1 MKLILSYIRRHL
13 VIFCIS
19 TAFLTLEA
27 VADLLQP
34 TYMSYIVD
42 DGVANKDVSQ
52 ILIYGCIM
60 LGIAL
65 FGAFCAVMR
74 NHFASRTSQTIGKEI
89 RHDIYHNVQQLS
101 LENIDRLQPASIIT
115 RITNDVTQI
124 QDFINSIMRIMI
136 KAPITGIGAVIL
148 IIIQTPKQAPIM
160 IAIILVATLL
170 IVLNIMVGYP
180 RFGKVQKKLDKLN
193 GVSRE
198 FLSSVR
204 VVKAFRAED
213 KETGKFGN
221 ASDDLA
227 EANKSALRAM
237 AMFAPLINLT
247 VNFGIVLLLFISQD
261 QKAADIGRLMASV
274 NYMGQVLFALNFI
287 SNVINSAVRALA
299 SSERIKEVLDEK
311 PVQKKP
317 ENPKKPD
324 ITGKIE
330 FNNVSFAYAGS
341 SRDALKG
348 ISFSAS
354 PGETVGIIGPT
365 GSGKT
370 SLVNLV
376 PRFYDV
382 TGGSIRIDGCDV
394 NEIDEEYLRSKVAL
408 VAQKALLFTGTIME
422 NLKWGLPYDT
432 TNKRDN
438 LIDKKLVE
446 EKSSGYENE
455 NLQITA
461 DIAMTQENT
470 EKNSAISGKIEK
482 AVRIACAEEFISK
495 TKDGY
500 NTLLGQGGVNLSG
513 GQKQRLSIARAL
525 IKNPSILILDDCTSA
540 LDANTESEVLK
551 GLSELGSDN
560 DINAGKIK
568 TEGKN
573 KPTVLLIS
581 QRISTVMR
589 ADKILVLNNGTVQG
603 FGTHAEL
610 LATCGTYREI
620 YESQIGAIPA

>member
-1 MKLILSYIRRHL
+1 MKLILSYLKRHIL
-13 VIFCIS
+13 IFCIS

-27 VADLLQP
+27 VADLMQP

-42 DGVANKDVSQ
+42 DGVANADVGQ
-52 ILIYGCIM
+52 ILIYGGIM

-136 KAPITGIGAVIL
+136 KAPITGIGAVVL

-160 IAIILVATLL
+160 IVIVIIATLL

-213 KETGKFGN
+213 KETGKFKN

-227 EANKSALRAM
+227 DANTSALRAM

-247 VNFGIVLLLFISQD
+247 VNFGIVLLLFISKEQ
-261 QKAADIGRLMASV
+261 AAGDIGRLMASV
-274 NYMGQVLFALNFI
+274 NYMGQVLFALAFI

-311 PVQKKP
+311 PVQKKAEHPQKP
-317 ENPKKPD
+317 EIKGEIK
-324 ITGKIE
+324 
-330 FNNVSFAYAGS
+330 FNDVSFAYAGA
-341 SRDALKG
+341 SRSALSH
-348 ISFSAS
+348 ISFTAN
-354 PGETVGIIGPT
+354 PGETIGIIGPT

-370 SLVNLV
+370 SLVNLI
-376 PRFYDV
+376 PRFYDTTEGAITV
-382 TGGSIRIDGCDV
+382 DGVNV

-422 NLKWGLPYDT
+422 NLSWGLS
-432 TNKRDN
+432 NSHDN
-438 LIDKKLVE
+438 LSKEDESRIH
-446 EKSSGYENE
+446 
-455 NLQITA
+455 
-461 DIAMTQENT
+461 
-470 EKNSAISGKIEK
+470 K
-482 AVRIACAEEFISK
+482 AVQIACADEFIGK

-513 GQKQRLSIARAL
+513 GQKQRLSLARAL
-525 IKNPSILILDDCTSA
+525 IKEPNILILDDCTSA
-540 LDANTESEVLK
+540 LDATTESSVLK
-551 GLSELGSDN
+551 GLSEMETK
-560 DINAGKIK
+560 A
-568 TEGKN
+568 
-573 KPTVLLIS
+573 TVLLIS

-589 ADKILVLNNGTVQG
+589 ADKILVLNNGEVQG
-603 FGTHAEL
+603 FGTHTEL
-610 LATCGTYREI
+610 LNNCGTYREI
-620 YESQIGAIPA
+620 YESQIGGLDDGR

>member
-1 MKLILSYIRRHL
+1 MKLILSYLKRHIL
-13 VIFCIS
+13 IFCIS

-27 VADLLQP
+27 VADLMQP

-42 DGVANKDVSQ
+42 DGVANADVGQ
-52 ILIYGCIM
+52 ILIYGGIM

-136 KAPITGIGAVIL
+136 KAPITGIGAVVL

-160 IAIILVATLL
+160 IVIVIIATLL

-213 KETGKFGN
+213 KETGKFKN

-227 EANKSALRAM
+227 DANTSALRAM

-247 VNFGIVLLLFISQD
+247 VNFGIVLLLFISKEQ
-261 QKAADIGRLMASV
+261 AAGDIGRLMASV
-274 NYMGQVLFALNFI
+274 NYMGQVLFALAFI

-311 PVQKKP
+311 PVQKKAEHPQKP
-317 ENPKKPD
+317 EIKGEIK
-324 ITGKIE
+324 
-330 FNNVSFAYAGS
+330 FNDVSFAYAGA
-341 SRDALKG
+341 SRNALSH
-348 ISFSAS
+348 ISFTAN
-354 PGETVGIIGPT
+354 PGETIGIIGPT

-370 SLVNLV
+370 SLVNLI
-376 PRFYDV
+376 PRFYDTTEGAITV
-382 TGGSIRIDGCDV
+382 DGVNV

-422 NLKWGLPYDT
+422 NLSWGLSKAHD
-432 TNKRDN
+432 
-438 LIDKKLVE
+438 
-446 EKSSGYENE
+446 
-455 NLQITA
+455 
-461 DIAMTQENT
+461 DILKENT
-470 EKNSAISGKIEK
+470 ENNVLKLTPDEENRIYK
-482 AVRIACAEEFISK
+482 AVHRACADEFIDK

-513 GQKQRLSIARAL
+513 GQKQRLCIARAL
-525 IKNPSILILDDCTSA
+525 LKKPKILILDDSTSA
-540 LDANTESEVLK
+540 VDTATDARIRKALRTQLPETT
-551 GLSELGSDN
+551 
-560 DINAGKIK
+560 KI
-568 TEGKN
+568 
-573 KPTVLLIS
+573 IIA
-581 QRISTVMR
+581 QRINSVQD
-589 ADKILVLNNGTVQG
+589 ADKIYVLDNGMIDG
-603 FGTHAEL
+603 CGTHKEL
-610 LATCGTYREI
+610 LDNNKIYREV
-620 YESQIGAIPA
+620 YDSQQSQN

>member
-1 MKLILSYIRRHL
+1 MKLILSYLKRHIL
-13 VIFCIS
+13 IFCIS

-27 VADLLQP
+27 VADLMQP

-42 DGVANKDVSQ
+42 DGVANADVSQ
-52 ILIYGCIM
+52 ILIYGGIM

-124 QDFINSIMRIMI
+124 QDFMNSIMRIMI
-136 KAPITGIGAVIL
+136 KAPITGIGAVVR

-160 IAIILVATLL
+160 IVIVIIATLL

-213 KETGKFGN
+213 KETGKFKN

-227 EANKSALRAM
+227 DANTSALRAM

-247 VNFGIVLLLFISQD
+247 VNFGIVLLLFISKEQ
-261 QKAADIGRLMASV
+261 AAGDIGRLMASV
-274 NYMGQVLFALNFI
+274 NYMGQVLFALAFI

-311 PVQKKP
+311 PVQKKAEHPQKP
-317 ENPKKPD
+317 EIKGEIK
-324 ITGKIE
+324 
-330 FNNVSFAYAGS
+330 FNDVSFAYAGA
-341 SRDALKG
+341 SRNALSH
-348 ISFSAS
+348 ISFTAN
-354 PGETVGIIGPT
+354 PGETIGIIGPT

-370 SLVNLV
+370 SLVNLI
-376 PRFYDV
+376 PRFYDTTEGAITV
-382 TGGSIRIDGCDV
+382 DGVNV

-422 NLKWGLPYDT
+422 NLSWGLS
-432 TNKRDN
+432 NSHDN
-438 LIDKKLVE
+438 LSKEDE
-446 EKSSGYENE
+446 S
-455 NLQITA
+455 
-461 DIAMTQENT
+461 
-470 EKNSAISGKIEK
+470 KIHK
-482 AVRIACAEEFISK
+482 AVQIACADEFIGK

-513 GQKQRLSIARAL
+513 GQKQRLSLARAL
-525 IKNPSILILDDCTSA
+525 IKEPNILILDDCTSA
-540 LDANTESEVLK
+540 LDATTGSSVLK
-551 GLSELGSDN
+551 GLSEMETK
-560 DINAGKIK
+560 A
-568 TEGKN
+568 
-573 KPTVLLIS
+573 TVLLIS

-589 ADKILVLNNGTVQG
+589 ADKILVLNNGEVQG
-603 FGTHAEL
+603 FGTHTEL
-610 LATCGTYREI
+610 LNNCGTYREI
-620 YESQIGAIPA
+620 YESQIGGLDDGR

>member
-1 MKLILSYIRRHL
+1 MKLILRYLRRHIL
-13 VIFCIS
+13 IFCIS

-27 VADLLQP
+27 VADLMQP

-42 DGVANKDVSQ
+42 DGVANADVGQ
-52 ILIYGCIM
+52 ILIYGGIM

-136 KAPITGIGAVIL
+136 KAPITGIGAVVL

-160 IAIILVATLL
+160 IVIVIIATLL

-213 KETGKFGN
+213 KETGKFKN

-227 EANKSALRAM
+227 DANTSALRAM

-247 VNFGIVLLLFISQD
+247 VNFGIVLLLFISKEQ
-261 QKAADIGRLMASV
+261 AAGDIGRLMASV
-274 NYMGQVLFALNFI
+274 NYMGQVLFALAFI

-311 PVQKKP
+311 PIQKKAEHPQKP
-317 ENPKKPD
+317 EIKGEIK
-324 ITGKIE
+324 
-330 FNNVSFAYAGS
+330 FNDVSFAYAGA
-341 SRDALKG
+341 SRNALSH
-348 ISFSAS
+348 ISFTAN
-354 PGETVGIIGPT
+354 PGETIGIIGPT

-370 SLVNLV
+370 SLVNLI
-376 PRFYDV
+376 PRFYDTTEGAITV
-382 TGGSIRIDGCDV
+382 DGVNV

-422 NLKWGLPYDT
+422 NLSWGLS
-432 TNKRDN
+432 NSHDN
-438 LIDKKLVE
+438 LSKEDE
-446 EKSSGYENE
+446 S
-455 NLQITA
+455 
-461 DIAMTQENT
+461 
-470 EKNSAISGKIEK
+470 KIHK
-482 AVRIACAEEFISK
+482 AVQIACADEFIGK

-513 GQKQRLSIARAL
+513 GQKQRLSLARAL
-525 IKNPSILILDDCTSA
+525 IKEPNILILDDCTSA
-540 LDANTESEVLK
+540 LDATTESSVLK
-551 GLSELGSDN
+551 GLSEMETK
-560 DINAGKIK
+560 A
-568 TEGKN
+568 
-573 KPTVLLIS
+573 TVLLIS

-589 ADKILVLNNGTVQG
+589 ADKILVLNNGVVQG
-603 FGTHAEL
+603 FGTHADL
-610 LATCGTYREI
+610 LNSCGTYREI
-620 YESQIGAIPA
+620 YESQIGGLGDGR

>member
-1 MKLILSYIRRHL
+1 MKLILSYLKRHIL
-13 VIFCIS
+13 IFCIS

-27 VADLLQP
+27 VADLMQP

-42 DGVANKDVSQ
+42 DGVANADVGQ
-52 ILIYGCIM
+52 ILIYGGIM

-136 KAPITGIGAVIL
+136 KAPITGIGAVVL

-160 IAIILVATLL
+160 IVIVIIATLL

-213 KETGKFGN
+213 KETGKFKN

-227 EANKSALRAM
+227 DANTSALRAM

-247 VNFGIVLLLFISQD
+247 VNFGIVLLLFISKEQ
-261 QKAADIGRLMASV
+261 AAGDIGRLMASV
-274 NYMGQVLFALNFI
+274 NYMGQVLFALAFI

-311 PVQKKP
+311 PVQKKAEHPQKP
-317 ENPKKPD
+317 EIKGEIK
-324 ITGKIE
+324 
-330 FNNVSFAYAGS
+330 FNDVSFAYAGA
-341 SRDALKG
+341 SRNALSH
-348 ISFSAS
+348 ISFTAN
-354 PGETVGIIGPT
+354 PGETIGIIGPT

-370 SLVNLV
+370 SLVNLI
-376 PRFYDV
+376 PRFYDTTEGAITV
-382 TGGSIRIDGCDV
+382 DGVNV

-422 NLKWGLPYDT
+422 NLSWGLS
-432 TNKRDN
+432 NSHDN
-438 LIDKKLVE
+438 LSKEDESRIH
-446 EKSSGYENE
+446 
-455 NLQITA
+455 
-461 DIAMTQENT
+461 
-470 EKNSAISGKIEK
+470 K
-482 AVRIACAEEFISK
+482 AVQIACADEFIGK

-513 GQKQRLSIARAL
+513 GQKQRLSLARAL
-525 IKNPSILILDDCTSA
+525 IKEPNILILDDCTSA
-540 LDANTESEVLK
+540 LDATTESSVLK
-551 GLSELGSDN
+551 GLSEMETK
-560 DINAGKIK
+560 A
-568 TEGKN
+568 
-573 KPTVLLIS
+573 TVLLIS

-589 ADKILVLNNGTVQG
+589 ADKILVLNNGEVQG
-603 FGTHAEL
+603 FGTHTEL
-610 LATCGTYREI
+610 LNNCGTYREI
-620 YESQIGAIPA
+620 YESQIGGLDDGR

>member
-1 MKLILSYIRRHL
+1 MKLILNYLRRHI

-42 DGVANKDVSQ
+42 DGVANMDVKQ

-65 FGAFCAVMR
+65 FGAFCAIMR

-136 KAPITGIGAVIL
+136 KAPITGIGAVVL

-160 IAIILVATLL
+160 IVIILVAILL
-170 IVLNIMVGYP
+170 IVLNILVGYP

-213 KETGKFGN
+213 KETGKFKN

-227 EANKSALRAM
+227 DANTSALRAM

-261 QKAADIGRLMASV
+261 QNAADIGRLMASV
-274 NYMGQVLFALNFI
+274 NYMGQVMFALAFI

-311 PVQKKP
+311 PVQVKAKNPQRP
-317 ENPKKPD
+317 EIKGR
-324 ITGKIE
+324 IS
-330 FNNVSFAYAGS
+330 FNDVSFAYAGA
-341 SRDALKG
+341 SRNALSH
-348 ISFSAS
+348 ISFSAE
-354 PGETVGIIGPT
+354 PGETIGIIGPT

-370 SLVNLV
+370 SLVNLI
-376 PRFYDV
+376 PRFYDTSEGEITV
-382 TGGSIRIDGCDV
+382 DGVNV

-408 VAQKALLFTGTIME
+408 VAQKALLFTGSIME
-422 NLKWGLPYDT
+422 NLSWGLENRSKNTAKNTDENSY
-432 TNKRDN
+432 
-438 LIDKKLVE
+438 
-446 EKSSGYENE
+446 SENE
-455 NLQITA
+455 
-461 DIAMTQENT
+461 
-470 EKNSAISGKIEK
+470 K
-482 AVRIACAEEFISK
+482 ARIYNAVKIACADEFIGK

-513 GQKQRLSIARAL
+513 GQKQRLSLARAL
-525 IKNPSILILDDCTSA
+525 IKEPNILILDDCTSA
-540 LDANTESEVLK
+540 LDANTESSVLK
-551 GLSELGSDN
+551 GLSEMETK
-560 DINAGKIK
+560 A
-568 TEGKN
+568 
-573 KPTVLLIS
+573 TVLLIS

-589 ADKILVLNNGTVQG
+589 ADKILVLSNGTVQG

-610 LATCGTYREI
+610 LEKCGTYREI
-620 YESQIGAIPA
+620 YESQIGQLPA

>member
-1 MKLILSYIRRHL
+1 MKLILSYLKRHIL
-13 VIFCIS
+13 IFCIS

-27 VADLLQP
+27 VADLMQP

-42 DGVANKDVSQ
+42 DGVANADVGQ
-52 ILIYGCIM
+52 ILIYGGIM

-136 KAPITGIGAVIL
+136 KAPITGIGAVVL

-160 IAIILVATLL
+160 IVIVIIATLL

-213 KETGKFGN
+213 KETGKFKN

-227 EANKSALRAM
+227 DANTSALRAM

-247 VNFGIVLLLFISQD
+247 VNFGIVLLLFISKEQ
-261 QKAADIGRLMASV
+261 AAGDIGRLMASV
-274 NYMGQVLFALNFI
+274 NYMGQVLFALAFI

-311 PVQKKP
+311 PVQKMAKHPQKP
-317 ENPKKPD
+317 EIKGEIK
-324 ITGKIE
+324 
-330 FNNVSFAYAGS
+330 FNDVSFAYAGA
-341 SRDALKG
+341 SRNALSH
-348 ISFSAS
+348 ISFTAN
-354 PGETVGIIGPT
+354 PGETIGIIGPT

-370 SLVNLV
+370 SLVNLI
-376 PRFYDV
+376 PRFYDTTEGAITV
-382 TGGSIRIDGCDV
+382 DGVNV

-422 NLKWGLPYDT
+422 NLSWGLS
-432 TNKRDN
+432 NSHDN
-438 LIDKKLVE
+438 LSKEDE
-446 EKSSGYENE
+446 S
-455 NLQITA
+455 
-461 DIAMTQENT
+461 
-470 EKNSAISGKIEK
+470 KIHK
-482 AVRIACAEEFISK
+482 AVQIACADEFIGK

-513 GQKQRLSIARAL
+513 GQKQRLSLARAL
-525 IKNPSILILDDCTSA
+525 IKEPNILILDDCTSA
-540 LDANTESEVLK
+540 LDATTESSVLK
-551 GLSELGSDN
+551 GLSEMETK
-560 DINAGKIK
+560 A
-568 TEGKN
+568 
-573 KPTVLLIS
+573 TVLLIS

-589 ADKILVLNNGTVQG
+589 ANKILVLNNGEVQG
-603 FGTHAEL
+603 FGTHTEL
-610 LATCGTYREI
+610 LNNCGTYREI
-620 YESQIGAIPA
+620 YESQIGGLDDGR

>member
-1 MKLILSYIRRHL
+1 MKLILNYLRRHI

-42 DGVANKDVSQ
+42 DGVANMDVKQ

-65 FGAFCAVMR
+65 FGAFCAIMR

-136 KAPITGIGAVIL
+136 KAPITGIGAVVL

-160 IAIILVATLL
+160 IVIILVAILL
-170 IVLNIMVGYP
+170 IVLNILVGYP

-213 KETGKFGN
+213 KETGKFKN

-227 EANKSALRAM
+227 DANTSALRAM

-261 QKAADIGRLMASV
+261 QNAADIGRLMASV
-274 NYMGQVLFALNFI
+274 NYMGQVMFALAFI

-311 PVQKKP
+311 PVQVKAKNPQRP
-317 ENPKKPD
+317 EIKGQ
-324 ITGKIE
+324 IS
-330 FNNVSFAYAGS
+330 FNDVSFAYAGA
-341 SRDALKG
+341 SRNALSH
-348 ISFSAS
+348 ISFSAE
-354 PGETVGIIGPT
+354 PGETIGIIGPT

-370 SLVNLV
+370 SLVNLI
-376 PRFYDV
+376 PRFYDTSEGEITV
-382 TGGSIRIDGCDV
+382 DGVNV

-408 VAQKALLFTGTIME
+408 VAQKALLFTGSIME
-422 NLKWGLPYDT
+422 NLSWGLENRSKNTAKNTDENSY
-432 TNKRDN
+432 
-438 LIDKKLVE
+438 
-446 EKSSGYENE
+446 SENE
-455 NLQITA
+455 
-461 DIAMTQENT
+461 
-470 EKNSAISGKIEK
+470 K
-482 AVRIACAEEFISK
+482 ARIYNAVKIACADEFIGK

-513 GQKQRLSIARAL
+513 GQKQRLSLARAL
-525 IKNPSILILDDCTSA
+525 IKEPNILILDDCTSA
-540 LDANTESEVLK
+540 LDANTESSVLK
-551 GLSELGSDN
+551 GLSEMETK
-560 DINAGKIK
+560 A
-568 TEGKN
+568 
-573 KPTVLLIS
+573 TVLLIS

-589 ADKILVLNNGTVQG
+589 ADKILVLSNGTVQG

-610 LATCGTYREI
+610 LEKCGTYREI
-620 YESQIGAIPA
+620 YESQIGQLPA

>member
-1 MKLILSYIRRHL
+1 MKLILSYLKRHIL
-13 VIFCIS
+13 IFCIS

-27 VADLLQP
+27 VADLMQP

-42 DGVANKDVSQ
+42 DGVANADVGQ
-52 ILIYGCIM
+52 ILIYGGIM

-136 KAPITGIGAVIL
+136 KAPITGIGAVVL

-160 IAIILVATLL
+160 IVIVIIATLL

-213 KETGKFGN
+213 KETGKFKN

-227 EANKSALRAM
+227 DANTSALRAM

-247 VNFGIVLLLFISQD
+247 VNFGIVLLLFISKEQ
-261 QKAADIGRLMASV
+261 AAGDIGRLMASV
-274 NYMGQVLFALNFI
+274 NYMGQVLFALAFI

-311 PVQKKP
+311 PVQKKAEHPQKP
-317 ENPKKPD
+317 EIKGEIK
-324 ITGKIE
+324 
-330 FNNVSFAYAGS
+330 FNDVSFAYAGA
-341 SRDALKG
+341 SRNALSH
-348 ISFSAS
+348 ISFTAN
-354 PGETVGIIGPT
+354 PGETIGIIGPT

-370 SLVNLV
+370 SLVNLI
-376 PRFYDV
+376 PRFYDTTEGAITV
-382 TGGSIRIDGCDV
+382 DGVNV

-422 NLKWGLPYDT
+422 NLSWGLS
-432 TNKRDN
+432 NSHDN
-438 LIDKKLVE
+438 LSKEDE
-446 EKSSGYENE
+446 S
-455 NLQITA
+455 
-461 DIAMTQENT
+461 
-470 EKNSAISGKIEK
+470 KIHK
-482 AVRIACAEEFISK
+482 AVQIACADEFIGK

-513 GQKQRLSIARAL
+513 GQKQRLSLARAL
-525 IKNPSILILDDCTSA
+525 IKEPNILILDDCTSA
-540 LDANTESEVLK
+540 LDATTESSVLK
-551 GLSELGSDN
+551 GLSEMETK
-560 DINAGKIK
+560 A
-568 TEGKN
+568 
-573 KPTVLLIS
+573 TVLLIS

-589 ADKILVLNNGTVQG
+589 ADKILVLNNGVVQG
-603 FGTHAEL
+603 FGTHADL
-610 LATCGTYREI
+610 LNSCGTYREI
-620 YESQIGAIPA
+620 YESQIGGLGDGR

>member
-1 MKLILSYIRRHL
+1 MKLILSYLKRHI

-27 VADLLQP
+27 VADLMQP

-42 DGVANKDVSQ
+42 EGVANADVSR
-52 ILIYGCIM
+52 ILGYGGIM

-65 FGAFCAVMR
+65 FGALCAVMR

-136 KAPITGIGAVIL
+136 KAPITGIGAVVL

-160 IAIILVATLL
+160 IVIILIAVLL
-170 IVLNIMVGYP
+170 IIANILVGYP

-213 KETGKFGN
+213 KETEKFDD
-221 ASDDLA
+221 ASDALA
-227 EANKSALRAM
+227 AANTSALRAM

-247 VNFGIVLLLFISQD
+247 VNFGIVLLLFISKD
-261 QKAADIGRLMASV
+261 QNAADIGRLMASV
-274 NYMGQVLFALNFI
+274 NYMGQVLFALAFI
-287 SNVINSAVRALA
+287 SNVINNAVRALA

-311 PVQKKP
+311 PTQKKAA
-317 ENPKKPD
+317 NPKRPD
-324 ITGKIE
+324 IKGNIE
-330 FNNVSFAYAGS
+330 FKNVSFAYAGA
-341 SRDALKG
+341 SRDALHN

-354 PGETVGIIGPT
+354 PGETIGIIGPT
-365 GSGKT
+365 GSGKS
-370 SLVNLV
+370 SLVNLI

-382 TGGSIRIDGCDV
+382 TEGEILVDGENV
-394 NEIDEEYLRSKVAL
+394 NEIDEELLRSRVAL
-408 VAQKALLFTGTIME
+408 VAQKALLFSGTIME
-422 NLKWGLPYDT
+422 NLSWGLEKKTGNDLNDT
-432 TNKRDN
+432 
-438 LIDKKLVE
+438 DKKRIY
-446 EKSSGYENE
+446 K
-455 NLQITA
+455 A
-461 DIAMTQENT
+461 T
-470 EKNSAISGKIEK
+470 E
-482 AVRIACAEEFISK
+482 IACAEEFIEN
-495 TKDGY
+495 TKDKY
-500 NTLLGQGGVNLSG
+500 DTLLGQGGVNLSG
-513 GQKQRLSIARAL
+513 GQKQRLSLARAL
-525 IKNPSILILDDCTSA
+525 IREPGILILDDCTSA
-540 LDANTESEVLK
+540 LDANTESKVLK
-551 GLSELGSDN
+551 GLNEMDTK
-560 DINAGKIK
+560 A
-568 TEGKN
+568 
-573 KPTVLLIS
+573 TVLLIS

-589 ADKILVLNNGTVQG
+589 ADKILCLNNGEVQG

-610 LATCGTYREI
+610 MENCQTYREI
-620 YESQIGAIPA
+620 YESQIGKIA

>member
-1 MKLILSYIRRHL
+1 MKLILSYLKRHI
-13 VIFCIS
+13 VIFLIS

-27 VADLLQP
+27 VADLMQP

-42 DGVANKDVSQ
+42 EGVANADVSR
-52 ILIYGCIM
+52 ILMYGGIM

-89 RHDIYHNVQQLS
+89 RHDIYKNVQSLS

-160 IAIILVATLL
+160 IVIILIATLL
-170 IVLNIMVGYP
+170 IVANIFVGYP

-213 KETGKFGN
+213 KETEKFKD
-221 ASDDLA
+221 ASDNLA
-227 EANKSALRAM
+227 AANTSALRAM

-247 VNFGIVLLLFISQD
+247 VNFGIVLLLFISKNQN
-261 QKAADIGRLMASV
+261 ASDIGRLMASV

-287 SNVINSAVRALA
+287 SNVINNAVRALA

-311 PVQKKP
+311 PAQKKA
-317 ENPKKPD
+317 ENPKRPD
-324 ITGKIE
+324 IKGTIE
-330 FNNVSFAYAGS
+330 FKDVSFAYAGA
-341 SRDALKG
+341 SRDALSH
-348 ISFSAS
+348 ITFTAS
-354 PGETVGIIGPT
+354 SGETIGIIGPT
-365 GSGKT
+365 GSGKS
-370 SLVNLV
+370 SLVNLI
-376 PRFYDV
+376 PRFYD
-382 TGGSIRIDGCDV
+382 TSAGEILIDGV
-394 NEIDEEYLRSKVAL
+394 NVTEIDEEYLRSRVAL
-408 VAQKALLFTGTIME
+408 VAQKALLFSGTIME
-422 NLKWGLPYDT
+422 NLSWGL
-432 TNKRDN
+432 
-438 LIDKKLVE
+438 DKKEMKAAVKADGKVDDNSLT
-446 EKSSGYENE
+446 G
-455 NLQITA
+455 LQITEE
-461 DIAMTQENT
+461 DKQRIY
-470 EKNSAISGKIEK
+470 K
-482 AVRIACAEEFISK
+482 AAGIACAADFIEK

-500 NTLLGQGGVNLSG
+500 DTLLGQGGVNLSG
-513 GQKQRLSIARAL
+513 GQKQRLSLARAL
-525 IKNPSILILDDCTSA
+525 IRDPGILILDDCTSA
-540 LDANTESEVLK
+540 LDANTESTVLK
-551 GLSELGSDN
+551 GLGEMEKK
-560 DINAGKIK
+560 A
-568 TEGKN
+568 
-573 KPTVLLIS
+573 TVLLIS

-589 ADKILVLNNGTVQG
+589 ADRILCLNNGVVQG

-610 LATCGTYREI
+610 LDKCQTYREI
-620 YESQIGAIPA
+620 YESQIGKIA